1 MKEAASTEQ
10 SCSLSD
16 RFRTAVSQLSMPAYA
31 RTRADHPTRP
41 DSTHGEG
48 GDIRVEDKGPEQ
60 VEPVSHGEGHDGLD
74 ARHAVL
80 DGYDG
85 GGGDDHAGLGEETVS
100 AFKRSTFNVQRSELA
115 VVSQFSSPMKIG
127 TGTRTVMPGD

>member
-1 MKEAASTEQ
+1 MEKSRPPQQRKCAHGPHSPIDLKLQYHRSACQPVHGRNSARLDSTR
-10 SCSLSD
+10 LS
-16 RFRTAVSQLSMPAYA
+16 
-31 RTRADHPTRP
+31 TRL

-48 GDIRVEDKGPEQ
+48 GDVRVEDKGPEQ

-85 GGGDDHAGLGEETVS
+85 SGGDDHAGL
-100 AFKRSTFNVQRSELA
+100 KR
-115 VVSQFSSPMKIG
+115 
-127 TGTRTVMPGD
+127 